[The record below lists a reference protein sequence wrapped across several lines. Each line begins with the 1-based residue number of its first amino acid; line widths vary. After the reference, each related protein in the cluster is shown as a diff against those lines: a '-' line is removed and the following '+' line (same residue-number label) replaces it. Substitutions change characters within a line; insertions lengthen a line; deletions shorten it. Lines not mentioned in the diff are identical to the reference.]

1 MSRVDPPSGALPPA
15 QAQHSDGTPIDLEA
29 IAGQI
34 CERYRQEF
42 PDEAERYGEAGI
54 KWCLHD
60 NQYILAWAVQD
71 ARDGT
76 VRLGAQTQW
85 LGRTLSSRGF
95 PIARFIRNL
104 EIASEI
110 VLDGDQI
117 GPLANDV
124 SCVLM
129 EAAAGL
135 PEAPEEPRD

>member
-1 MSRVDPPSGALPPA
+1 MRRVDPPSGAPPPA

-42 PDEAERYGEAGI
+42 PDEEERYGETGI
-54 KWCLHD
+54 RWCLHD

-76 VRLGAQTQW
+76 VRLKEQTRW
-85 LGRTLSSRGF
+85 LARILDSRGF
-95 PIARFIRNL
+95 PIARLTRNL

-110 VLDGDQI
+110 ALGSDQI
-117 GPLANDV
+117 GPLADDV
-124 SCVLM
+124 SRLLI
-129 EAAAGL
+129 EAAAEL
-135 PEAPEEPRD
+135 PEAPGEPRD